1 MKIVECLSS
10 SVYPERPVALRWQD
24 ERLEIEAILSQ
35 WRTPEERWFR
45 VRTRDQQTFE
55 LAYAENG
62 AGWRIHLIPHPVP
75 GG

>member
-10 SVYPERPVALRWQD
+10 SSYPERPVALHWAG

-45 VRTRDQQTFE
+45 VQTRDQRIFE
-55 LAYAENG
+55 LTYEEIG
-62 AGWRIHLIPHPVP
+62 EGWRIHPIP